1 MPADAETCSSCLVL
15 VPAAA
20 RFCPACGNVIG
31 RTCSA
36 CHTRLVHE
44 EEPCPSCGMALD
56 ASAPHLD
63 ASPGERKN
71 VTILFSD
78 TVGSTGLLSQLDLE
92 EGRWLLE
99 AVVGEMGA
107 AVRAFGGVVSQINGD
122 GLMALFGAPQAI
134 EDHAMRACCA
144 ALRMQEAIGETRF
157 VEKLGL
163 PVSIRIGLHSGE
175 VVVAERGNGFNHYLT
190 AFGVAAHLAARLE
203 QLAGAGQVCISADT
217 HSLVAGRIE
226 AERMP
231 AVSVKGFA
239 APVETWRLTGIVG
252 LLPAPPPHGVGAP
265 FIGRDDVL
273 GVLRDM
279 TAQACTGRGI
289 ATVIS
294 GDPGSGK
301 TRLCMEVFDSLPAGW
316 RSVQVRASS
325 FPPPPP
331 YRGIVDLLRACMAD
345 DPSGSPD
352 LYVWL
357 DRRTAGFPEH
367 ADALRPLFLAGS
379 MATPVP
385 QFRQR
390 QAQVALAVTSILRRL
405 AHERP
410 MMVLVDDL
418 QWIDP
423 ASNHVLAA
431 LAQSIRD
438 VPMILLA
445 TARVDGL
452 PAVIRE
458 AGPRLITLP
467 PFTAE
472 ETLLFLNTVPDTAL
486 LAPAGKQRLF
496 RLTGGN
502 ALFLEELI
510 KSQTIT
516 GLSSDPK
523 SAVAMPSR
531 VQDLLTMRVDRLSA
545 AAKAMLQAAAVLGME
560 FERVQLSDMAGHH
573 GAALALV
580 LAELHDG
587 GFLRPMAD
595 EMAERWSF
603 HHVLGRDAAY
613 SGLLRESRWRLH
625 ARALRVLER
634 ADGQDPSVLTFH
646 ARESQ
651 DWHAAHRHGVA
662 AGLASLA
669 RSAPHEAMQFFEDAL
684 DALRRLDAYD
694 ATRRSELDLRFLMRN
709 TLFSLGRAGDIGE
722 HLAAA
727 SALAE
732 LLGDDH
738 AKARAL
744 CQGAHLAWQM
754 GRWTDA
760 IATGTHAMTVAE
772 GIGNVGLAV
781 SSRFFMG
788 LSTLA
793 LGQIETGADL
803 LRHNVSILGGD
814 LARERFGFVSICSVV
829 SGAYLAVCLTELGRF
844 DEAEQAALAAQAT
857 ARQHGLAFDQIQAD
871 LALAGVDLMRGDS
884 GRRIELLE
892 RALSL
897 CRTASVAVLLPRAS
911 TSLAF
916 AYALAGRSG
925 EVGALVV
932 ERDEQSGEAVRA
944 MSLLAGTEAMLLSGD
959 VGGAEARA
967 AALIAFARR
976 TNQAGAEAWGQ
987 LMYACCLLAAGR
999 WVLAIAAA
1007 DAAAVVAAARTMRPL
1022 AARASL
1028 VSAIAAASLD
1038 GLGGSL
1044 VQRHGLVRAVA
1055 EELKDCGMAPW
1066 ISHMAGTLAS
1076 SLRPGPASQ
1085 R

>member
-1 MPADAETCSSCLVL
+1 MSGDAGTCPSCMVL

-20 RFCPACGNVIG
+20 RFCPACGTFVG

-36 CHTRLVHE
+36 CDIRLAYDAE
-44 EEPCPSCGMALD
+44 SCPFCSMAIDAAAPRLD
-56 ASAPHLD
+56 AP
-63 ASPGERKN
+63 PGERKN
-71 VTILFSD
+71 VTILFAD
-78 TVGSTGLLSQLDLE
+78 TVGSTGLLSRLDLE
-92 EGRWLLE
+92 EGRSLLE
-99 AVVGEMGA
+99 TVVGEMGA
-107 AVRAFGGVVSQINGD
+107 AVRAFGGVVNQINGD
-122 GLMALFGAPQAI
+122 GVMALFGAPQAL

-144 ALRMQEAIGETRF
+144 ALRMQGAIGEARF

-163 PVSIRIGLHSGE
+163 TVSIRIGVHSGE
-175 VVVAERGNGFNHYLT
+175 VVVAERGNGFDHYLA
-190 AFGVAAHLAARLE
+190 AFGVAAHLTARLE
-203 QLAGAGQVCISADT
+203 QLAGAGQVRISADT
-217 HSLVAGRIE
+217 QSLVAGRIE

-231 AVSVKGFA
+231 AVSVKGIA
-239 APVETWRLTGIVG
+239 SPIETWRLTGIEGVQ
-252 LLPAPPPHGVGAP
+252 PAPPPRGVGAP
-265 FIGRDDVL
+265 FIGRVDVL
-273 GVLRDM
+273 GVLREM
-279 TAQACTGRGI
+279 TGQARTGRGV

-301 TRLCMEVFDSLPAGW
+301 TRLCKEVFDSLPAGW
-316 RSVQVRASS
+316 SSVQVKASS

-331 YRGIVDLLRACMAD
+331 YRGVADLLCACMTD
-345 DPSGSPD
+345 DPSGSSD
-352 LYVWL
+352 LEAWL
-357 DRRTAGFPEH
+357 DRRTAGIPGH

-379 MATPVP
+379 AATPVP

-390 QAQVALAVTSILRRL
+390 QAQVAAAVTSILRRL
-405 AHERP
+405 ANERP
-410 MMVLVDDL
+410 LMVLVDDL

-423 ASNHVLAA
+423 ASNHVFAA
-431 LAQSIRD
+431 LAKSIRD
-438 VPMILLA
+438 VPMMLLA
-445 TARVDGL
+445 TARTDGL
-452 PAVIRE
+452 PAVIQE
-458 AGPRLITLP
+458 AGPKLITLP

-472 ETLLFLNTVPDTAL
+472 ETTRFLNAIGDTAP

-516 GLSSDPK
+516 GLSSDPEA
-523 SAVAMPSR
+523 AVAMPSR
-531 VQDLLTMRVDRLSA
+531 VQELLAMRVDCLSA
-545 AAKAMLQAAAVLGME
+545 PAKTMLQAAAVLGME
-560 FERVQLSDMAGHH
+560 FDRVQLADMAGHH
-573 GAALALV
+573 GPALALV
-580 LAELHDG
+580 LAELHEG

-603 HHVLGRDAAY
+603 HHVLSRDAAY
-613 SGLLRESRWRLH
+613 SGLLRESRRRLH
-625 ARALRVLER
+625 ARALHVLER
-634 ADGQDPSVLTFH
+634 AGGQDPSVLTFH
-646 ARESQ
+646 ARQSQ
-651 DWHAAHRHGVA
+651 GWGAAHRHGIA

-669 RSAPHEAMQFFEDAL
+669 RSTPHEAMQFFEDAL
-684 DALRRLDAYD
+684 DASRRLDADD
-694 ATRRSELDLRFLMRN
+694 ATRRSELDLRFLIRN

-760 IATGTHAMTVAE
+760 IATGANAMTVAE

-793 LGQIETGADL
+793 LGQVETGAVL
-803 LRHNVSILGGD
+803 LRQNVSILGGD

-844 DEAEQAALAAQAT
+844 DGAEQAALAAQAT

-916 AYALAGRSG
+916 AYALAGRFG
-925 EVGALVV
+925 EIGALVV

-959 VGGAEARA
+959 VGGADARA

-976 TNQAGAEAWGQ
+976 TNQAGAEAWGG
-987 LMYACCLLAAGR
+987 LMHASCLLAAGK
-999 WVLAIAAA
+999 WAQAHAAA
-1007 DAAAVVAAARTMRPL
+1007 ETAAVAAAALLMQPL

-1038 GLGGSL
+1038 GVSGASL
-1044 VQRHGLVRAVA
+1044 HRHGRVRAVA
-1055 EELKDCGMAPW
+1055 EELEACGMASW
-1066 ISHMAGTLAS
+1066 LGHAS
-1076 SLRPGPASQ
+1076 KAWEASRRPGLAP
-1085 R
+1085 